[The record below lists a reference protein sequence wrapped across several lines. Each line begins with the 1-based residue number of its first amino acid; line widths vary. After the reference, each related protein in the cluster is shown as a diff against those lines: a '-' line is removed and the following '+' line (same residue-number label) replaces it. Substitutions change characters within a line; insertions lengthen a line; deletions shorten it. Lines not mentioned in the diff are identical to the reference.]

1 MLPRRLARPSLLQSS
16 RISTLRNAR
25 RTLVSAPR
33 EGDGPLMTRRSDR
46 ALPSIPITNTR
57 QVLKSLPIFL
67 IVLGASALA
76 IFNYQKSSSSVVS
89 SSLYALRVNPAAREA
104 LGNEIYF
111 RDKFPWIFGTIDQ
124 LHGKIDIHF
133 GVKGTK
139 RTGVM
144 RFVSE
149 RQKGMEFFQTM
160 EWTLT
165 TDDGKVIDLMGGA
178 ETQDPLVK
186 AELGNAA

>member
-1 MLPRRLARPSLLQSS
+1 MLPRRLARPSLLRSL
-16 RISTLRNAR
+16 RTSTLQNAR
-25 RTLVSAPR
+25 RTLVTAPR
-33 EGDGPLMTRRSDR
+33 EGDGPLMDRRSDR
-46 ALPSIPITNTR
+46 ALPSIPISNTR
-57 QVLKSLPIFL
+57 QFL
-67 IVLGASALA
+67 RSFPFFLVVLGASALA

-89 SSLYALRVNPAAREA
+89 SSLYALRVNPTAREA

-149 RQKGMEFFQTM
+149 RKKGMEFVSLCHWIWCI
-160 EWTLT
+160 ES
-165 TDDGKVIDLMGGA
+165 
-178 ETQDPLVK
+178 
-186 AELGNAA
+186 

>member
-1 MLPRRLARPSLLQSS
+1 MLPRHLARQSLLKSL
-16 RISTLRNAR
+16 RTSTLQNAR
-25 RTLVSAPR
+25 RTLVTAPR
-33 EGDGPLMTRRSDR
+33 EGDGPLMNRRSDR

-57 QVLKSLPIFL
+57 QFLKSFPIFFL
-67 IVLGASALA
+67 VLGASALA

-89 SSLYALRVNPAAREA
+89 SSLYALRVNPSAREA

-124 LHGKIDIHF
+124 LHGNIDIHF

-149 RQKGMEFFQTM
+149 RKKGMEFVSRCRRIWLM
-160 EWTLT
+160 ESQLT
-165 TDDGKVIDLMGGA
+165 SDCSSKQRNGRLRPMM
-178 ETQDPLVK
+178 ER
-186 AELGNAA
+186 